1 MSIWSHARMG
11 CRVPLLVVSLVM
23 TTACAANNRP
33 TLSPTKMAEFWREP
47 ADAVQ
52 RDLFNGGGGAALAPH
67 PNATFTLMSADPS
80 GFSPGLD
87 VKDEQ
92 GREWSVKLGPE
103 ARTEVV
109 ASRIVWAMGYH
120 QPPVYYLPRF
130 ALRDDGLVKTEGPG
144 RFRLKPSTQKT
155 MGAWSWRSNPFLDTQ
170 PFAGLFVLMTV
181 LNNWDIK
188 TQQNAIYRT
197 SVKGSNP
204 EYQYVIKDLGASFGK
219 TNWWLPGTRDDIEGF
234 EREPFIEGI
243 SGNRVKFHF
252 RGAWQ
257 EPHLLD
263 SVAPEDLR
271 WMCERLAR
279 LTRGQ
284 WLDAFRAGGYTDS
297 EADRFIRRIQQKIDE
312 GLKVGSTSAPRVARR
327 EKP

>member
-1 MSIWSHARMG
+1 MG
-11 CRVPLLVVSLVM
+11 RRVPLLVVCLVM
-23 TTACAANNRP
+23 TTACGANNRP
-33 TLSPTKMAEFWREP
+33 TLSPTKMAEFWQEP
-47 ADAVQ
+47 RDAAQ
-52 RDLFNGGGGAALAPH
+52 QDLFNGGGGAALAPH
-67 PNATFTLMSADPS
+67 PNGTFTLLSADPS

-92 GREWSVKLGPE
+92 GQEWSVKLGPE

-120 QPPVYYLPRF
+120 QPPVYYLRRF
-130 ALRDDGLVKTEGPG
+130 ALRDNGIVKTEGPA
-144 RFRLKPSTQKT
+144 RFRLKPSTQKS
-155 MGAWSWRSNPFLDTQ
+155 MGAWSWRRNPFLDTQ

-197 SVKGSNP
+197 SGKGSTA

-219 TNWWLPGTRDDIEGF
+219 TNWWLPGTRDDIDGF

-257 EPHLLD
+257 EPQLLD
-263 SVAPEDLR
+263 SVAPQDLR

-284 WLDAFRAGGYTDS
+284 WLDAFRAGGYTEA
-297 EADRFIRRIQQKIDE
+297 EADRFVRRLQQKIDE
-312 GLKVGSTSAPRVARR
+312 GLRAGSGSAPRVARR